1 MFLKVCMLSIIF
13 DVSGLFGSYS
23 EIMELILKKKNHISF
38 IQRHKRSKNV
48 QFSADADYMA
58 KE

>member
-23 EIMELILKKKNHISF
+23 EIIELVLKKEKPH
-38 IQRHKRSKNV
+38 
-48 QFSADADYMA
+48 QFYSEAQT
-58 KE
+58 E